1 MNTDDGWPKLWAK
14 MSDEE
19 RELSVSLRKK
29 ALSGNKKTPP
39 PGPLFLCP
47 PPRRTMKAR
56 DGAEFW

>member
-1 MNTDDGWPKLWAK
+1 MNTDDGWPKVWAK

-19 RELSVSLRKK
+19 RELSVSLRK
-29 ALSGNKKTPP
+29 NFFWEQKTPL